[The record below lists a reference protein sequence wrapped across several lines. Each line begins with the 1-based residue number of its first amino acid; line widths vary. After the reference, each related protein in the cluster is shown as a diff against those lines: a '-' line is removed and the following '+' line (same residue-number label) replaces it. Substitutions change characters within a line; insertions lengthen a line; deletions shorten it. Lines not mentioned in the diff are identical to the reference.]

1 MGVYLVLDL
10 HVCCGFDKAFKTS
23 YIILDRYVIKD
34 ANLLQSAFIL
44 ESKFNRLFICYKL
57 VGVSNKNTLFY
68 MEVAV
73 FMSKRV
79 SQTVS
84 TTPLRQWGFQKCLP
98 FSWTTLKGKHCRH
111 PVAIMGVVDTF

>member
-1 MGVYLVLDL
+1 MVLDL

-44 ESKFNRLFICYKL
+44 ESKFNGLFICYKL
-57 VGVSNKNTLFY
+57 VGVFNKNTLFY

-79 SQTVS
+79 SPNVS
-84 TTPLRQWGFQKCLP
+84 TNPITAMGFSEM
-98 FSWTTLKGKHCRH
+98 F
-111 PVAIMGVVDTF
+111 TFQLDNTKR